1 MSLKGIGNLDYRES
15 QGLSNEKAWG
25 EYKGFWFQLHIPSLC
40 STHLKSLATLDLTKE
55 CRRISLVY
63 KGEMKG

>member
-55 CRRISLVY
+55 
-63 KGEMKG
+63 